1 MAASVL
7 VAYAP
12 RYGFTQEVAEAVA
25 AALREDGTAVDVR
38 PLKAVTALET
48 YRAVVLGAPLQMSG
62 WHKDALAF
70 LDRHRTA
77 LARRA
82 AAVFALGPFHDEEQ
96 EWQEVRAQ
104 LDKEL
109 AKFPWF
115 TPVAVEVFGAN
126 TLGLRW
132 KVIPALKNMPAS
144 DTRDWTAVESW
155 ANTLP
160 EKLQLVGE

>member
-12 RYGFTQEVAEAVA
+12 KFGLTQEVAEAVA
-25 AALREDGTAVDVR
+25 AALREDGIAVDVQ
-38 PLKAVTALET
+38 PLKAVKALEDH
-48 YRAVVLGAPLQMSG
+48 RAVVLGAPLQKSR

-70 LDRHRTA
+70 LDRHRPA
-77 LARRA
+77 LALRA
-82 AAVFALGPFHDEEQ
+82 AAVFALGPFHDEEG
-96 EWQEVRAQ
+96 EWQVVRAQ

-109 AKFPWF
+109 SKFPWF

-132 KVIPALKNMPAS
+132 KLIPALKSMQAS
-144 DTRDWTAVESW
+144 DAGDWAAVKPW
-155 ANTLP
+155 ASTLP